1 MGVFLINWNWGT
13 CQQKGRWMGQITGK
27 IKTCSKEV
35 ENGKMAHLSTWRHT
49 TKSAIQRLKDK
60 DDKCPLSLLESCK
73 SVRDETRASQWSQW
87 SLCYFSSWYMCKT
100 SEAWKSLRFTDQIK
114 VEIQTKDALKMRK
127 GRVHQEK
134 FLSQNPP
141 LNTFFHILV
150 VEKYNLKAK
159 WHLIL
164 DAQNSIRTSDERLGN
179 RIEFLAA
186 LWFPNNMLKESDHTY

>member
-35 ENGKMAHLSTWRHT
+35 ENRKMAHLSTWRHI

-87 SLCYFSSWYMCKT
+87 SLCYFSSWYMCKQAKH
-100 SEAWKSLRFTDQIK
+100 ENHLRFYRSDK
-114 VEIQTKDALKMRK
+114 VEIQTKDAFENEKRKSSPRKVSVTEPTLK
-127 GRVHQEK
+127 
-134 FLSQNPP
+134 
-141 LNTFFHILV
+141 HILPTFSL
-150 VEKYNLKAK
+150 LKV
-159 WHLIL
+159 
-164 DAQNSIRTSDERLGN
+164 Q
-179 RIEFLAA
+179 F
-186 LWFPNNMLKESDHTY
+186 ESKMASYFRCTGFNTD